1 LTIIP
6 FGDIIL
12 TSIVNGN
19 FNNVLKLLD
28 RGALRR
34 AIEGAFCAEKYYK
47 FCVL

>member
-1 LTIIP
+1 LTKYLFRGIITP
-6 FGDIIL
+6 
-12 TSIVNGN
+12 SIVNGN